1 MRAWG
6 LRALRVLR
14 KPPGYIARRVAA
26 EVQRE
31 LDRFVQPYRTRSF
44 GAAALCARTGEPSLT
59 ALWQRLYQQPWPVA
73 TARVSPPALEAVAPG
88 AAAALLARAERAARH
103 EVDLLGSGPVPLGK
117 SIAWDV
123 DFKSGARWAPRY
135 FRDIPVL
142 NALRP
147 SDVKVPW
154 ELSRL
159 QWLMPV
165 GQAYL
170 LTGEERFAVCA
181 RDVLQQWLAANPL
194 GRTVN
199 WALAMEPAMRIFS
212 WTWLF
217 RVFAGSRAW
226 ADPDFRERFICSL
239 YQHGQFVAR
248 NIERAD
254 VNGNHFTADCAAL
267 VVAGAFFGGSEAQG
281 WLHGG
286 LADLERE
293 IAVQILEDGVDFEV
307 SAAYH
312 RLVAELFLL
321 AAIHAQHRGLPVSA
335 RYRERL
341 AAAARFTVA
350 YTRPDGS
357 APLWGD
363 ADDARALP
371 LGTAPVTDHRHL
383 VACTAVFLGDRELTA
398 RARGGWEEAFWLF
411 GAERVVVPRMPP
423 ETTGVESFPQGG
435 AYVLHSAGESHV
447 FIDCGPVGIAGRG
460 GHGHN
465 DALSFEATL
474 GGVAVVLDA
483 GCFLYTASFEER
495 NRFRA
500 TAAHNTPQ
508 IDAEEIN
515 RFVSPELLWLLHDD
529 ARPVEPRVFVND
541 ERLVFEGGHSGYR
554 RLRAPVTPWRRI
566 ELHGRGSVLRINDTF
581 RGSGSHAVSIPLQLA
596 PGWEPPELASGVAT
610 CRHMCGRQLRI
621 RWYGKGEWEL
631 TAEPGRV
638 APSYGVVVTAPRL
651 NWRTAGAVAE
661 LSLEMTIELLEEEI
675 SVGRVG
681 R

>member
-1 MRAWG
+1 MNAWG

-31 LDRFVQPYRTRSF
+31 LDRFVQPYRAGRF
-44 GAAALCARTGEPSLT
+44 GAAALCAHTGERSLT
-59 ALWQRLYQQPWPVA
+59 DLWQRLQRQSWPIAAAPVSAASLEVVA
-73 TARVSPPALEAVAPG
+73 AG
-88 AAAALLARAERAARH
+88 AAATLLARAERAARH
-103 EVDLLGSGPVPLGK
+103 EVDLLGSGPVALGK
-117 SIAWDV
+117 RICWDV
-123 DFKSGARWAPRY
+123 DFKSGARWEPRY
-135 FRDIPVL
+135 FRDIPL
-142 NALRP
+142 INTLRP

-165 GQAYL
+165 GQAFL
-170 LTGEERFAVCA
+170 LTGDERFALCA
-181 RDVLQQWLAANPL
+181 RDVLRQWLSANPV

-212 WTWLF
+212 WTWLM

-226 ADPDFRERFICSL
+226 AEPDFREHFLCSL

-267 VVAGAFFGGSEAQG
+267 VVAGAFFGGSEAHG
-281 WLHGG
+281 WLHRGH
-286 LADLERE
+286 ADLERE
-293 IAVQILEDGVDFEV
+293 VALQILEDGVDFEM

-321 AAIHAQHRGLPVSA
+321 AAIHAQHRGLTVSA

-341 AAAARFTVA
+341 VAAARFTAA
-350 YTRPDGS
+350 YTRPDGG

-383 VACTAVFLGDRELTA
+383 IACTAVFLGDRELAA
-398 RARGGWEEAFWLF
+398 RARGGWEEALWLY
-411 GAERVVVPRMPP
+411 GEERVFVPPMAPLA
-423 ETTGVESFPQGG
+423 TGVESFPEGG
-435 AYVLHSAGESHV
+435 AYVLRSGGGSHV

-474 GGVAVVLDA
+474 GGVAVVADA

-500 TAAHNTPQ
+500 TAVHNTPQ

-529 ARPVEPRVFVND
+529 ARPVEPRVFAD
-541 ERLVFEGGHSGYR
+541 DDRLVFEGGHSGYR
-554 RLRAPVTPWRRI
+554 RFRAPVTPWRRI
-566 ELHGRGSVLRINDTF
+566 ELHGQDGGLRITDTF
-581 RGSGSHAVSIPLQLA
+581 RGSGTHAVSIPLQLA
-596 PGWEPPELASGVAT
+596 PGWELPELTNGIAT
-610 CRHMCGRQLRI
+610 CRHSSGRQLRI
-621 RWYGKGEWEL
+621 RWQGSGQWQV

-638 APSYGVVVTAPRL
+638 APSYGVVLTAPRFT
-651 NWRTAGAVAE
+651 WRAAGVVTE
-661 LSLEMTIELLEEEI
+661 LSLETTIEWLQ
-675 SVGRVG
+675 GGAQR
-681 R
+681 